1 MKISIITAA
10 YNNQATIT
18 DAINS
23 VLTQQDVDL
32 ELIVIDGGST
42 DGTLDILRKYSK
54 SLTIFVSEPDQG
66 IYDALNKGINLA
78 QGDIIGF
85 LHSDDLL
92 ANDQVL
98 NRIASAF
105 ADPTVDAVYGDLLY
119 VTQQNTDK
127 VVRYWRSGDFTPKKL
142 KKGWMPP
149 HPTFYVRSKIYKQ
162 FGTFDL
168 SYKIAADYDCI
179 LRFLGR
185 GAIRCHYIPE
195 ILIKMRVGGVSNRS
209 LKNIIQKSLED
220 YKALRSNKVGGVGT
234 LLLKNILKIRQFF
247 VKPTL

>member
-1 MKISIITAA
+1 MKISVITAI
-10 YNNQATIT
+10 YNNHTTIS

-23 VLTQQDVDL
+23 IFTQKDVDL

-42 DGTLDILRKYSK
+42 DGSLDILQKYSK
-54 SLTIFVSEPDQG
+54 SLTVFVSEPDQG

-78 QGDIIGF
+78 KGDIIGF

-92 ANDQVL
+92 ATDQVL

-105 ADPTVDAVYGDLLY
+105 ADPTIDAVYGDLLY
-119 VTQQNTDK
+119 VTQQDTDK
-127 VVRYWRSGDFTPKKL
+127 VVRYWRSGNFTPKKL

-195 ILIKMRVGGVSNRS
+195 ILVKMRVGGVSNRS

-220 YKALRSNKVGGVGT
+220 YRALCSNNVGGGWT
-234 LLLKNILKIRQFF
+234 LFLKNILKIRQFF
-247 VKPTL
+247 IHPM